1 MEGFSR
7 WVMFSR
13 ISETKFTC
21 AGLVIAKHFIF
32 LGVGVVRSKHKTP
45 FSNMTGWWFQIFFI
59 FTPIWGRFPF

>member
-21 AGLVIAKHFIF
+21 AGLVIAKPLHFF
-32 LGVGVVRSKHKTP
+32 GGRGCSKQT
-45 FSNMTGWWFQIFFI
+45 
-59 FTPIWGRFPF
+59 